1 MRKMSIGSLT
11 VAVALLGGTL
21 ALDASAHASAAG
33 RYKKDGAKCVW
44 DANDSGPNQC
54 TPAAA
59 GHFRRNGKDCTWE
72 ANTPGADQCRPATG
86 RFKKEGTACVW
97 NGTDNGPD
105 QCDPHA
111 AK

>member
-21 ALDASAHASAAG
+21 ALDAAAHASAAG

-59 GHFRRNGKDCTWE
+59 GHFRRNGKD
-72 ANTPGADQCRPATG
+72 
-86 RFKKEGTACVW
+86 
-97 NGTDNGPD
+97 
-105 QCDPHA
+105 
-111 AK
+111 